1 LALFRINQ
9 RLLEYQQQLRK
20 PCPPANSSVAL
31 PCSGILLGRF
41 SESDGLEQLS
51 INLDQANA
59 VLDAL
64 RYAVSANFQAPETVK
79 GLFTTEDCMDRYLL
93 LQYLHF
99 PHPCGSCRRY
109 DPTDGGGRAMHGAIA
124 ESTNSRRFKRRRERL
139 PRTRRKSIVNSVSA
153 VVNLLNRIR
162 SQSPELGNEQRSET
176 RPSRF

>member
-1 LALFRINQ
+1 LALFRIKQ

-79 GLFTTEDCMDRYLL
+79 GLFTTEDCMDA
-93 LQYLHF
+93 
-99 PHPCGSCRRY
+99 
-109 DPTDGGGRAMHGAIA
+109 GGTTPRMG
-124 ESTNSRRFKRRRERL
+124 EVEQCTEQL
-139 PRTRRKSIVNSVSA
+139 PRAPTVGALSGAGSGCREHGEN
-153 VVNLLNRIR
+153 
-162 SQSPELGNEQRSET
+162 Q
-176 RPSRF
+176 